1 MEKTIYV
8 QIFTFYAPE
17 STWKNI
23 VKKLLTKCCSLSGIL
38 VYTVHAADD
47 GSLLVSSQAKLLG
60 SLYVSGAM
68 APLYCGSI

>member
-47 GSLLVSSQAKLLG
+47 GSLLVSS
-60 SLYVSGAM
+60 
-68 APLYCGSI
+68 

>member
-8 QIFTFYAPE
+8 QIFTSYAPE

-23 VKKLLTKCCSLSGIL
+23 VKKIINKMLLPLWF
-38 VYTVHAADD
+38 HAADD